1 MAKTYNEWQRMHYNA
16 MYPTPQNKTGCEKLY
31 ALYDGK
37 NIIERGDYPLL
48 VWVKK
53 QKIKQGY
60 KNKLEIKRIQL

>member
-1 MAKTYNEWQRMHYNA
+1 MPKYNPYQEMHYKSV
-16 MYPTPQNKTGCEKLY
+16 YTTPQNKTGGEKLY

-37 NIIERGDYPLL
+37 NIIERGEYPLL

-53 QKIKQGY
+53 NKIKQGY